1 MQKTRLLLAIVPAVL
16 VAALA
21 VALRSRGWPLGVR
34 GEWEWLRLATG
45 PAPSDVVL
53 AAVAVLLYAGFAALG
68 LRALTS
74 RPSRCREGLSVG
86 VLLVVAVVMQV
97 VVPIGAP
104 EGYGLARWALVLH
117 LPASTGY
124 YTVAKKQIHDGGRF
138 LAEYPEWIRRQDAL
152 HVGTHP
158 PGLFLVEHALLET
171 LSARPAASRWIVDH
185 LPGPVVSA
193 FRAIDGYEPLPMAD
207 RAALGLTAALTVLA
221 CAATVVP
228 LYALARASLSAPA
241 AWSAAVLW
249 PLVPSA
255 VLFQPLPDTA
265 YPLLAVT
272 ALALAAHA
280 TRAGRVRGCVL
291 AAAAGMVLAVG
302 MFFTLAFLAVG
313 LVVAIVPVTVVD
325 GCAGE
330 TPPNPPV
337 VRGGVRGSSRP
348 RTASPPY
355 QGGVGRG
362 RGLSHRSALLLATG
376 AGFLAPTLAFWL
388 ATGAN
393 PFVIWWWNQR
403 NHARF
408 YVEYHRTYALW
419 LLVNPLELA
428 LALGIPAT
436 VWAVVGFASVRSVVV
451 TLRVTGHHA
460 ERDVYHEL
468 VPRVAW
474 ATLAVLILL
483 TVSGRNLSEVARLWL
498 PLMPPLLTA
507 AGHGLERMGA
517 GPGTLAAIVMTL
529 GAETLLLEATIQVV
543 YPI

>member
-1 MQKTRLLLAIVPAVL
+1 MLAIIPAAL

-21 VALRSRGWPLGVR
+21 VALRGRAWPLGVR
-34 GEWEWLRLATG
+34 GEWEWLRLARG
-45 PAPSDVVL
+45 PAAIDVAL
-53 AAVAVLLYAGFAALG
+53 AAVAVLLYSGFAALG
-68 LRALTS
+68 LKALAA
-74 RPSRCREGLSVG
+74 RPSRCREGLAVG
-86 VLLVVAVVMQV
+86 VLLVAAVMMQV
-97 VVPIGAP
+97 VVPMGAP

-124 YTVAKKQIHDGGRF
+124 YTVAKTQIHDRGRF
-138 LAEYPEWIRRQDAL
+138 LAEYPDWIRRQDAL

-158 PGLFLVEHALLET
+158 PGLFLVEHALLES
-171 LSARPAASRWIVDH
+171 LRARPATARWVVDH

-193 FRAIDGYEPLPMAD
+193 FRAIDGYDPLSLAD

-228 LYALARASLSAPA
+228 LYALARASLSAPV

-255 VLFQPLPDTA
+255 ILFQPLPDTA

-280 TRAGRVRGCVL
+280 ARAGGVRGY
-291 AAAAGMVLAVG
+291 VLAVASGIILAAG

-313 LVVAIVPVTVVD
+313 LVAAIVLVT
-325 GCAGE
+325 GPGS
-330 TPPNPPV
+330 TP
-337 VRGGVRGSSRP
+337 
-348 RTASPPY
+348 
-355 QGGVGRG
+355 GR
-362 RGLSHRSALLLATG
+362 RSGLLLATG
-376 AGFLAPTLAFWL
+376 AGFLVPTLAFWL
-388 ATGAN
+388 ATGAD
-393 PFVIWWWNQR
+393 PFAIWWWNQR

-419 LLVNPLELA
+419 LLVNPVELA

-436 VWAVVGFASVRSVVV
+436 VWAVVGFTAVRSVNV
-451 TLRVTGHHA
+451 TLRERSHQA
-460 ERDVYHEL
+460 ERDVCNES

-474 ATLAVLILL
+474 ATLAVLVFL

-507 AGHGLERMGA
+507 AGHGLQQLGA
-517 GPGTLAAIVMTL
+517 GPGTLAAIVLVL
-529 GAETLLLEATIQVV
+529 GAETVLLEATIQVV